1 MSEKSMQEAFEKY
14 LDELKQIAR
23 EEGYD
28 SLDEQF
34 TERLRARYFGLDVV
48 IGQTARVTLREMK
61 MTDLEAFYAFE
72 DALEE
77 PVLQAFLKESK
88 EASEEHLKAY
98 LETMYPLY
106 DYGMWTVEK
115 QNTGE
120 IIGLC
125 GLGRMECQE
134 AECTDL
140 GYYICPKWRNQGIAT
155 ECVEFVLDYAKNYLE
170 FSEVY
175 AIIKEENRISAGILR
190 RFSFEYMSRMGEN
203 IVYCKKLADKE

>member
-1 MSEKSMQEAFEKY
+1 MIEKSMQEAFERY

-34 TERLRARYFGLDVV
+34 VERLRARYLGQEVV
-48 IGQTARVTLREMK
+48 IGQTARVTLREME

-72 DALEE
+72 GALEE
-77 PVLQAFLKESK
+77 PVLQAFLKESE
-88 EASEEHLKAY
+88 EASREHLKAY
-98 LETMYPLY
+98 LETMYPMY
-106 DYGMWTVEK
+106 DYGMWTVVERES
-115 QNTGE
+115 GE

-125 GLGRMECQE
+125 GLGRMDCQG

-140 GYYICPKWRNQGIAT
+140 GYYICPKWRNRGLAT

-190 RFSFEYMSRMGEN
+190 RFCFEYVGREGEN